1 MIVFPSWWKA
11 GKNLAA
17 AASQEKDTVKLRFL
31 INQLIHALSQ
41 ERKQLRMEIEERIKR
56 HVRDMEKKGLDSS
69 VP

>member
-1 MIVFPSWWKA
+1 
-11 GKNLAA
+11 
-17 AASQEKDTVKLRFL
+17 VKLRFL

-69 VP
+69 IP